1 MYADFQARMAQVND
15 LLSVLNLLAWDARTQ
30 MPPGG
35 NATRGNQV
43 ATLTNLAR
51 DLVTGAEM
59 RDAIASAREEV
70 SRSGDAMAT
79 RALDQAEA
87 GIDTL
92 ARIPAQLVGEMA
104 ELKSVAHAAWA
115 DARARNDF
123 GAYAP
128 VLDRIFAIQRQI
140 AKAIGYAD
148 HPYDAMLSLYE
159 PGMTLK
165 QLHSV
170 LNPLRAALVPLAQQA
185 LDAPAPRMDFLS
197 RAYPIAG
204 QKAFGM
210 KVAEA
215 FGYDVQRGRL
225 DDTVHP
231 FEISFTRNDVRI
243 TSRFRE
249 TWLPGGVFALWHEAG
264 HGIYDYRFHAAQ
276 VRIVVAMLHLEDI
289 HIIAMA

>member
-1 MYADFQARMAQVND
+1 
-15 LLSVLNLLAWDARTQ
+15 

-35 NATRGNQV
+35 IATRGNQV

-59 RDAIASAREEV
+59 RAAIASAREEV

-92 ARIPAQLVGEMA
+92 ARIPAKLVGEMA

-115 DARARNDF
+115 EARARNDF
-123 GAYAP
+123 AAYAP
-128 VLDRIFAIQRQI
+128 VLERIFAMQRQI
-140 AKAIGYAD
+140 AEAIGYTE
-148 HPYDAMLSLYE
+148 HPYDAMLGLYE
-159 PGMTLK
+159 PGMTLT
-165 QLHSV
+165 QLHAV
-170 LNPLRAALVPLAQQA
+170 LDPLRAALVPLAQQA
-185 LDAPAPRMDFLS
+185 LAAPAPRMDFLS

-215 FGYDVQRGRL
+215 FG
-225 DDTVHP
+225 
-231 FEISFTRNDVRI
+231 
-243 TSRFRE
+243 
-249 TWLPGGVFALWHEAG
+249 
-264 HGIYDYRFHAAQ
+264 
-276 VRIVVAMLHLEDI
+276 
-289 HIIAMA
+289 